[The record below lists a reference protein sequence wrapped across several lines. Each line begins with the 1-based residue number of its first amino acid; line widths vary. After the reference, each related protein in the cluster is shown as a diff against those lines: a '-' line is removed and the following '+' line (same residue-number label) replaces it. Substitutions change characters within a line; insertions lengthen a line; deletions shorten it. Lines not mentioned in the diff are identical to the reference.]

1 MYIFYAILAAIA
13 AGLVAI
19 FGKIGLE
26 KVDPTL
32 ATTIRA
38 IVMAGILLVVSL
50 YFRKWDLSQI
60 DSRAFLYIFLAG
72 LAGAASWL
80 FYFLALKSGPATTI
94 AAFDRLS
101 VVVVLILAALF
112 LREPLTIKTVFGGA
126 LIVAG
131 ALLFI

>member
-1 MYIFYAILAAIA
+1 MYIIYALLAALM

-26 KVDPTL
+26 KVDTTL

-38 IVMAGILLVVSL
+38 IVMAAILLLTSL
-50 YFRKWDLSQI
+50 ALRRWDLSQI

-80 FYFLALKSGPATTI
+80 FYFLALKSGPATTVV
-94 AAFDRLS
+94 AFDRLS
-101 VVVVLILAALF
+101 IVFVLILAALF
-112 LREPLTIKTVFGGA
+112 LNESLTVKTVIGGI
-126 LIVAG
+126 LVVIG